1 MRKLNKKQKIFIE
14 SAVKWYKK
22 GATINQLDN
31 DDIETLERINDYETL
46 HIDANNYYYD
56 LQIKENYAKN

>member
-31 DDIETLERINDYETL
+31 DDIETLERINDYETMR
-46 HIDANNYYYD
+46 IDANNYYYD